1 MILVFIICDFS
12 LSFCLSR
19 YDIPVTEILLMLA
32 LITNQSNHSIKNK
45 YSISSKIHKFTKTNI
60 WFGFNFFGFYD
71 SLKLMI
77 SQYFLLDQ

>member
-32 LITNQSNHSIKNK
+32 LITNQSNHSIKKNIQLVQK
-45 YSISSKIHKFTKTNI
+45 YINLQKQT
-60 WFGFNFFGFYD
+60 FG
-71 SLKLMI
+71 LVLI
-77 SQYFLLDQ
+77 FLAFMTH